1 MRGLTRMLLLCSFL
15 LLGACGGGGLLGP
28 SGYDLYN
35 KTISAEQFAKEAV
48 VSPEHRGVNVAAK
61 LWGLKNGTVAAG
73 TCHDWVNTPLPPF
86 HYISDMQGQICF
98 LRREA
103 YPAPLQVTVLPVG
116 VGGEDDYK
124 STLTQVCAHFTSL
137 SNHPASGTQRRFGPL
152 IACLY
157 AGVGPDNQ
165 LKDTWFAI
173 AGSKLEV
180 IPPKPAT
187 PPEPPPAAAPA
198 TPTPAPLPGEVEE
211 T

>member
-1 MRGLTRMLLLCSFL
+1 MRGLTRMLLLCSLL
-15 LLGACGGGGLLGP
+15 LLGACGGGLLGLP
-28 SGYDLYN
+28 GHNWYDR
-35 KTISAEQFAKEAV
+35 TISAEKFAEKAV
-48 VSPEHRGVNVAAK
+48 LSPEHRGLNVAAK
-61 LWGLKNGTVAAG
+61 LWGLKNGMVDAG
-73 TCHDWVNTPLPPF
+73 TCHNWVNTPLPPF
-86 HYISDMQGQICF
+86 HHISDMQGQICF

-103 YPAPLQVTVLPVG
+103 YPAPLQVTVLPI
-116 VGGEDDYK
+116 GGEDDYK
-124 STLTQVCAHFTSL
+124 SIHTQVCAHFTSL

-165 LKDTWFAI
+165 PKDTWFAI

-180 IPPKPAT
+180 IPPKPET

-198 TPTPAPLPGEVEE
+198 TPAPLPAEVKK